1 MPGAVTGSAGGLR
14 IAMIGSRG
22 VGSHYGGI
30 ERMLD
35 ALCPELAA
43 CGHQVDVFGRVNVA
57 FNDAVLPGGGS
68 VRAVR
73 TGAFGGKHGENISR
87 SAHALWLAMGRYD
100 VVHFHAIGPGILST
114 ITRLFGQTSL
124 VTIHG
129 LDHQRAK
136 WGAVAKRCLSL
147 AERTLVANADGI
159 SVVSEPLRRYF
170 DQVYGTAT
178 AFVPNGLN
186 RGAKIPPGALLAEH
200 GLQAGRYLLFASR
213 LTPEKGCHD
222 LIEAF
227 NTLPTD
233 MRLVVAGASG
243 TPEYL
248 AALRAAADPA
258 RVCFVGHR
266 SGDELAEL
274 FCNAYAF
281 ILPSHLE
288 GMSMALLEAVSFG
301 VPGLVSDIEENR
313 AVLGEEGF
321 FFPPRNVPALRV
333 ALADLM
339 ASPEK
344 VAEVAKRLAT
354 LNQPNWGEVAA
365 RYDSLYRAVCSKKGI
380 AAAQAALAA
389 VR

>member
-1 MPGAVTGSAGGLR
+1 LR

-43 CGHQVDVFGRVNVA
+43 RGHDVDVFGRINVT
-57 FNDAVLPGGGS
+57 FDDIVLPGGGS

-73 TGAFGGKHGENISR
+73 TAAVGGKHGENLSR
-87 SAHALWLAMGRYD
+87 SVHALWLAMRRYD

-114 ITRLFGQTSL
+114 ATRLFRQKSL

-136 WGAVAKRCLSL
+136 WGRIAKRCLSL

-170 DQVYGTAT
+170 EEVYGAAT

-186 RGAKIPPGALLAEH
+186 RGDRVPPGVLLREH
-200 GLQAGRYLLFASR
+200 QLQAGRYLLFASR

-222 LIEAF
+222 LIAAF
-227 NTLPTD
+227 NTVPTD

-266 SGDELAEL
+266 TGDELAEL

-301 VPGLVSDIEENR
+301 VPGLVSDIEENH
-313 AVLGEEGF
+313 AVLGTEGF
-321 FFPPRNVPALRV
+321 FFPPRDVPALRA
-333 ALADLM
+333 ALGDLL
-339 ASPEK
+339 AAPEK
-344 VAEVAKRLAT
+344 VAAVARRLAM
-354 LNQPNWGEVAA
+354 LNRPDWAEVAA
-365 RYDSLYRAVCSKKGI
+365 RYDSLYRAVCSQQG
-380 AAAQAALAA
+380 AAAAWAELAA
-389 VR
+389 VP

>member
-1 MPGAVTGSAGGLR
+1 
-14 IAMIGSRG
+14 MIGSRG

-35 ALCPELAA
+35 QLCPELAA
-43 CGHQVDVFGRVNVA
+43 CGHQVDVFGRAGVA
-57 FNDAVLPGGGS
+57 FDDVVLPGGGS
-68 VRAVR
+68 VRALR
-73 TGAFGGKHGENISR
+73 TGAIGGKHGENISR
-87 SAHALWLAMGRYD
+87 SAHALWRAMGRYD

-114 ITRLFGQTSL
+114 ATRLFGQTSL

-129 LDHQRAK
+129 LDHRRAK
-136 WGAVAKRCLSL
+136 WGRIAKRCLAL
-147 AERTLVANADGI
+147 AEATLVANADGI

-170 DQVYGTAT
+170 DEVYGAAT
-178 AFVPNGLN
+178 AFVPNGLR
-186 RGAKIPPGALLAEH
+186 RGVKIPPGTLLAEH
-200 GLQAGRYLLFASR
+200 GLQAGRYLFFASR

-222 LIEAF
+222 LIAAF

-233 MRLVVAGASG
+233 MRLVVAGTSG
-243 TPEYL
+243 TPAYL

-266 SGDELAEL
+266 TGDELAEL

-313 AVLGEEGF
+313 AVLGEAGF
-321 FFPPRNVPALRV
+321 FFPPRDVPALRA
-333 ALADLM
+333 ALAELI
-339 ASPEK
+339 AAPEK
-344 VAEVAKRLAT
+344 VAAVAHRLAM
-354 LNQPNWGEVAA
+354 LHQPDWAEVAA
-365 RYDSLYRAVCSKKGI
+365 RYDSLYRAVCSKKSG
-380 AAAQAALAA
+380 AAAWAGLAA
-389 VR
+389 TP

>member
-1 MPGAVTGSAGGLR
+1 M
-14 IAMIGSRG
+14 
-22 VGSHYGGI
+22 
-30 ERMLD
+30 
-35 ALCPELAA
+35 
-43 CGHQVDVFGRVNVA
+43 
-57 FNDAVLPGGGS
+57 
-68 VRAVR
+68 
-73 TGAFGGKHGENISR
+73 
-87 SAHALWLAMGRYD
+87 
-100 VVHFHAIGPGILST
+100 GPGILST
-114 ITRLFGQTSL
+114 ATRLFRQRSL

-136 WGAVAKRCLSL
+136 WGRVAKSCLSL

-186 RGAKIPPGALLAEH
+186 RGARIPPGTLLSEL

-222 LIEAF
+222 LIAAF
-227 NTLPTD
+227 NALSTD

-243 TPEYL
+243 IPEYL

-266 SGDELAEL
+266 TGDELAEL
-274 FCNAYAF
+274 FCSAYAF
-281 ILPSHLE
+281 VLPSHLE

-321 FFPPRNVPALRV
+321 FFPPRNVPALRA
-333 ALADLM
+333 ALMDLI
-339 ASPEK
+339 AAPEK
-344 VAEVAKRLAT
+344 LAAVAQRLAN
-354 LNQPNWGEVAA
+354 LNQPDWAEIAA
-365 RYDSLYRAVCSKKGI
+365 RYDSLYRAVCAKKGG
-380 AAAQAALAA
+380 AAAWAALAA
-389 VR
+389 MP